1 MIDFSI
7 LFNVQIEPI
16 GASEAPQPKVIE
28 IEPVAWMEEELEQ
41 NGLVIAVP
49 RTASVASAQLQ

>member
-49 RTASVASAQLQ
+49 RTD